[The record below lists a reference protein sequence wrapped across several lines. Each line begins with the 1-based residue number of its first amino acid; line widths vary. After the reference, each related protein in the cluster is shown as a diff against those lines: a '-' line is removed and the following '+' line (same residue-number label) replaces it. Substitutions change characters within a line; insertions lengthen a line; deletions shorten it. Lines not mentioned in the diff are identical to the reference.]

1 MLVNLGSVIS
11 TAVLMPCLQYYC
23 HIRLNFFSNCKISTI
38 LPLALIL
45 TNLNDTQG
53 IHKKLQHYISQLP
66 PEVQPKPSISG
77 RQPTQMSGIG
87 AVLA

>member
-1 MLVNLGSVIS
+1 LFPDHYTDVWSFLKWYKQNQACI
-11 TAVLMPCLQYYC
+11 
-23 HIRLNFFSNCKISTI
+23 FSNCKISTI